1 MMKMLAAALM
11 AATLVLGASDAA
23 SADPVK
29 LRIAWVATPGT
40 LVPLID
46 KVPGLMKNNGVTYSF
61 EPVYYTSSPT
71 QITAIASGELEI
83 GALGFTSFPLAVQ
96 NAKLDLRIIA
106 DDLVDGYDDYVGIA
120 YRVRNEDPIK
130 TPADLKGHVLGVIGI
145 GSSSD
150 VALRMELLKSGL
162 HYGADYNNPVEIRP
176 PNAKDMLL
184 EHKVDII
191 PAGPPWNY
199 DPELIAQTRP
209 LFTMKEAMGGPA
221 ALSFW
226 VVRDDFSKAHRA
238 VLVDLLQ
245 DTIRA
250 YHWFADPANHD
261 QAVAVLSQVTK
272 IPVAQLTTW
281 AFTKKGP
288 YRNPDAI
295 PDLAMIQ
302 RDVDD
307 MTTLGLVKGHIE
319 VKPYMDLSLVQE
331 AKQRLEQN

>member
-1 MMKMLAAALM
+1 
-11 AATLVLGASDAA
+11 
-23 SADPVK
+23 
-29 LRIAWVATPGT
+29 
-40 LVPLID
+40 
-46 KVPGLMKNNGVTYSF
+46 
-61 EPVYYTSSPT
+61 
-71 QITAIASGELEI
+71 
-83 GALGFTSFPLAVQ
+83 VQ

-106 DDLVDGYDDYVGIA
+106 DDLVDGFDDYVGIA
-120 YRVRNEDPIK
+120 YRVRRDDAIK

-150 VALRMELLKSGL
+150 VALRMALSKFGL
-162 HYGADYNNPVEIRP
+162 HYGVDYNNPVEIRP

-184 EHKVDII
+184 AHKVDII

-199 DPELIAQTRP
+199 DPDLLANTKA
-209 LFTMKEAMGGPA
+209 LFTMKEAMNGPA

-226 VVRDDFSKAHRA
+226 VVREDFLKAHRA
-238 VLVDLLQ
+238 VLVDLLR

-250 YHWFADPANHD
+250 YHWFADPANHE

-272 IPVAQLTTW
+272 IPAEQLTTW

-307 MTTLGLVKGHIE
+307 MTTLGLIKGHID
-319 VKPYMDLSLVQE
+319 VKPYMDTSLAVE
-331 AKQRLEQN
+331 ARPRVR

>member
-1 MMKMLAAALM
+1 MRCLSAALI
-11 AATLVLGASDAA
+11 AAGVVLGVQNTARAE
-23 SADPVK
+23 PLK

-40 LVPLID
+40 LVPLMD

-71 QITAIASGELEI
+71 QITAVASGELEI
-83 GALGFTSFPLAVQ
+83 GALGFTSFPFAVQ

-120 YRVRNEDPIK
+120 YTVRKDDTIK
-130 TPADLKGHVLGVIGI
+130 TAADLKGRVLSVTGI

-150 VALRMELLKSGL
+150 VALRMGLLKAGL
-162 HYGADYNNPVEIRP
+162 HYGVDYNNPVEVRP

-184 EHKVDII
+184 QHKVDEIS
-191 PAGPPWNY
+191 AGPPWNY
-199 DPELIAQTRP
+199 DPELMANARP
-209 LFTMKEAMGGPA
+209 LFTMKEAMGGPS

-226 VVRDDFSKAHRA
+226 VVRDEFLKAHRA

-272 IPVAQLTTW
+272 IPAAQLTSW

-307 MTTLGLVKGHIE
+307 MATLGLVKGHVD
-319 VKPYMDLSLVQE
+319 VKPYMDTSLAKE
-331 AKQRLEQN
+331 AALRLTKN